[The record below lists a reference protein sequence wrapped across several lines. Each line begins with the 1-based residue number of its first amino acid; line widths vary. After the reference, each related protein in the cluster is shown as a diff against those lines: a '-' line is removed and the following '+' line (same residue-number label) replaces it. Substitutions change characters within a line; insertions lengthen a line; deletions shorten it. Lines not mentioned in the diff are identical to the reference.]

1 MMYNINLLIDKMY
14 ESTDVLVQIGANDG
28 IQDDLCRSSIIKTK
42 INSHLIEPVPY
53 IYNKLCQ
60 NYANYDNVQLYNFA
74 IGKSNNN
81 LDFFYVYPTDDLP
94 IWTQGLGTFDQSKN
108 FLGSGLAGLHLA
120 EDLSNSDLYKT
131 TKQRIRTEQIKTL
144 TLDKFLETYLI
155 KQIDFYISD
164 TEGYDGII
172 FDQLN
177 LKKYYPKII
186 CMETH
191 TLDTSSIEKINN
203 KLSKFKYKILHQKWD
218 TIAIR
223 NDYASSY

>member
-1 MMYNINLLIDKMY
+1 
-14 ESTDVLVQIGANDG
+14 
-28 IQDDLCRSSIIKTK
+28 
-42 INSHLIEPVPY
+42 
-53 IYNKLCQ
+53 
-60 NYANYDNVQLYNFA
+60 
-74 IGKSNNN
+74 
-81 LDFFYVYPTDDLP
+81 VYPTDDLP

-131 TKQRIRTEQIKTL
+131 IKQRIRTEQIKTL

-223 NDYASSY
+223 NDYASNY